1 MPDPEK
7 VAEEIQESFEGGPDW
22 PTFEQ
27 KQKIEDFEL
36 KIKKYVNQRLICREY
51 VFFNIMLHKFNWV
64 LDYKCP
70 DEALAYVKFKNRD
83 INELD
88 DGSIFINAKVLEDP
102 EFIWQNYF
110 MFLIHEFMHITFM
123 HNVRRKDRDP
133 LVWNLAADHVINSM
147 IKRTFKSSDITPYK
161 GWESVVLFEN
171 EPEINRPSVT
181 TEEVYDYLIDNNVDG
196 CRFSLVSVQGNGNGL
211 KTFTVK
217 DNKTGKELT
226 FDVSENKSQ
235 EFENFNKVASE
246 IFNQIKDRGDMAG
259 NLTEV
264 FSKFYK
270 TNVPWTELLRDAI
283 HKCLTPIPN
292 SRGWRTLNKYF
303 MPLGY
308 TLPGITYDFEEN
320 ADSAA
325 VSIDTSGSIS
335 SKELNEFA
343 CILVESLMY
352 FKKIILITHDHEI
365 HQVEEFEKF
374 DGEKLKQFIS
384 KTGFKGR
391 GGTSHKDVFD
401 KIQELDND
409 LNEGLSMYLSLTD
422 GYSDIEEHWSNNEWS
437 KKGIVPSWFIIT
449 KNGSIPRICEDGEN
463 PKAIK
468 INNTD

>member
-1 MPDPEK
+1 MSDPEK
-7 VAEEIQESFEGGPDW
+7 VAEEIQESFERGPDW

-36 KIKKYVNQRLICREY
+36 KVKKYVNQRLICREY

-283 HKCLTPIPN
+283 HKCLTPLPN

-343 CILVESLMY
+343 CI
-352 FKKIILITHDHEI
+352 
-365 HQVEEFEKF
+365 
-374 DGEKLKQFIS
+374 
-384 KTGFKGR
+384 
-391 GGTSHKDVFD
+391 
-401 KIQELDND
+401 
-409 LNEGLSMYLSLTD
+409 
-422 GYSDIEEHWSNNEWS
+422 
-437 KKGIVPSWFIIT
+437 
-449 KNGSIPRICEDGEN
+449 
-463 PKAIK
+463 
-468 INNTD
+468 